1 MTELN
6 LGASSFTSAAPAAK
20 TKRKPS
26 RVERVTFVFLL
37 SLLFPGL
44 GQVYNRQLKKGLW
57 MAASFPLLLFLAVS
71 NRLPLS
77 FRGFLL
83 FLFVRIFWSLII
95 LADAIY
101 MAWPPIALST
111 ATRPSGWPVYVSAL
125 LVIVF
130 AVLSD
135 PYFMPKQFPYPR
147 AFRVP
152 SASMCPTICEQERI
166 VADMHAYRMR
176 NPQRGDLIV
185 LKHEPMSSL
194 LIKRVIGLPGD
205 VVSQTGDTILVN
217 GQALKIA
224 EQSKVCGQPRRETF
238 SASAAI
244 IFEET
249 RITAGAFFVVGDN
262 LPNSFDSRTQAFGV
276 VTQDQME
283 GRPLFIYWSPGKSRI
298 GCTLR

>member
-1 MTELN
+1 
-6 LGASSFTSAAPAAK
+6 
-20 TKRKPS
+20 
-26 RVERVTFVFLL
+26 
-37 SLLFPGL
+37 
-44 GQVYNRQLKKGLW
+44 
-57 MAASFPLLLFLAVS
+57 
-71 NRLPLS
+71 
-77 FRGFLL
+77 
-83 FLFVRIFWSLII
+83 
-95 LADAIY
+95 
-101 MAWPPIALST
+101 
-111 ATRPSGWPVYVSAL
+111 
-125 LVIVF
+125 
-130 AVLSD
+130 
-135 PYFMPKQFPYPR
+135 
-147 AFRVP
+147 
-152 SASMCPTICEQERI
+152 MCPTICEQERI

-276 VTQDQME
+276 VTQDQIE

-298 GCTLR
+298 GCTLS